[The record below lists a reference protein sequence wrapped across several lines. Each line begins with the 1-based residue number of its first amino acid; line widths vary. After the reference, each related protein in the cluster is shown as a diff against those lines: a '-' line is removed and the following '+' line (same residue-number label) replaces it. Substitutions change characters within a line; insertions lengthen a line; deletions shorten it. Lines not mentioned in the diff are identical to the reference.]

1 MKKNKT
7 YKRFD
12 SDTYRRVMSILIYL
26 ESLEV
31 KDIVRHVNHSKVY
44 YRVRI
49 DASFLKLD
57 SVSNIMENLP
67 KRYVVSFDTFM
78 GKVFKRVMRR
88 VHTFYR
94 YDYYAISFLM
104 DYLQANSYIVPI
116 GLEDIECVRMYAENN
131 KYDKEDALRLVDTML
146 DKNVNKG
153 YSMDTVDDILG
164 DSVDTMDMEVLDIE
178 TLKKNFVYLK
188 ETLLRLYMK
197 GYNTIEVGDNI
208 IAVVQDYTQDDV
220 DNHTIKRKTYLN
232 ITSTFDLLDLYR
244 PLRRGV
250 YSLKDILN
258 LPNVGDIVYM
268 GDKPYYLHSIS
279 SNDVGTQ
286 YLLYPN
292 HLNREMYELLGDR
305 NLEMTYKV
313 RLAKKNNTCNMF
325 TDGYQEEWDR
335 FIGG

>member
-1 MKKNKT
+1 MKNNKT

-12 SDTYRRVMSILIYL
+12 SDTYRRVMSMLIYL
-26 ESLEV
+26 ESIEV
-31 KDIVRHVNHSKVY
+31 KDIVRHVDSHVY
-44 YRVRI
+44 YRVRV
-49 DASFLKLD
+49 DGYFTSLD
-57 SVSNIMENLP
+57 KVSNIMKNLP
-67 KRYVVSFDTFM
+67 KRYVTAFDIFM
-78 GKVFKRVMRR
+78 GKVFKRVLRR

-94 YDYYAISFLM
+94 DEFYTISFLM

-116 GLEDIECVRMYAENN
+116 GLEDIECVRMYAENRF
-131 KYDKEDALRLVDTML
+131 DKGDVLELVDNLLAKKSEVENIL
-146 DKNVNKG
+146 DDTEVVNKNTTL
-153 YSMDTVDDILG
+153 DTK
-164 DSVDTMDMEVLDIE
+164 
-178 TLKKNFVYLK
+178 TLSKNFAYLK

-208 IAVVQDYTQDDV
+208 IAVVQDYTQNDV

-244 PLRRGV
+244 PLHRGV
-250 YSLKDILN
+250 YSIKDILN

-279 SNDVGTQ
+279 SNEVGTQ
-286 YLLYPN
+286 YFLYPN
-292 HLNREMYELLGDR
+292 HLNKEMYELLGR
-305 NLEMTYKV
+305 PNLEMTYKV

>member
-12 SDTYRRVMSILIYL
+12 SDTYRRVMSLLIYL

-67 KRYVVSFDTFM
+67 KRYVVAFDTFM
-78 GKVFKRVMRR
+78 GKVFKRVLRR

-94 YDYYAISFLM
+94 DEYYSINFLM
-104 DYLQANSYIVPI
+104 KYLQDNSYIVPI
-116 GLEDIECVRMYAENN
+116 GLEDIECVRMYAENL
-131 KYDKEDALRLVDTML
+131 YDKVDVLKLVDSLLAKKSEVENIL
-146 DKNVNKG
+146 DDTEVANKNTTL
-153 YSMDTVDDILG
+153 DTK
-164 DSVDTMDMEVLDIE
+164 
-178 TLKKNFVYLK
+178 TLSKNFSYLK
-188 ETLLRLYMK
+188 ETLLRLYNK

-208 IAVVQDYTQDDV
+208 IAVVQDYTQNDV

-250 YSLKDILN
+250 YSIRELLN

-286 YLLYPN
+286 YFLYPN
-292 HLNREMYELLGDR
+292 HLNKEMYELLGR
-305 NLEMTYKV
+305 PNLEMTYKV

-325 TDGYQEEWDR
+325 TDGYQEEWNR
-335 FIGG
+335 FIGGL

>member
-7 YKRFD
+7 YKKFD
-12 SDTYRRVMSILIYL
+12 SQTYRMVMSMLTYF
-26 ESLEV
+26 ESLGV
-31 KDIVRHVNHSKVY
+31 KDIVRYVNCSKVY

-49 DASFLKLD
+49 DGYFLKLD
-57 SVSNIMENLP
+57 LVSDIMKNIP
-67 KRYVVSFDTFM
+67 KRYVVAFDTFM
-78 GKVFKRVMRR
+78 GKVFKRVLRR

-94 YDYYAISFLM
+94 DDYYAISFLM

-116 GLEDIECVRMYAENN
+116 GLEDIECVRMYAENRFG
-131 KYDKEDALRLVDTML
+131 KGDVLGLVDNLLAKKSEVENIL
-146 DKNVNKG
+146 D
-153 YSMDTVDDILG
+153 DTVVDNKNTTLDTGTLG
-164 DSVDTMDMEVLDIE
+164 
-178 TLKKNFVYLK
+178 KNFSYLK

-208 IAVVQDYTQDDV
+208 IAVVQDYTQNDV

-250 YSLKDILN
+250 YSIKDMLN

-279 SNDVGTQ
+279 SNEVGTQ
-286 YLLYPN
+286 YFLYPN
-292 HLNREMYELLGDR
+292 HLNKEMYELLGY
-305 NLEMTYKV
+305 NKLEMTYKV
-313 RLAKKNNTCNMF
+313 RLAKKNNTCNIF

-335 FIGG
+335 FIGGL

>member
-26 ESLEV
+26 ESIEV

-94 YDYYAISFLM
+94 DEYYTISFLM
-104 DYLQANSYIVPI
+104 DYLQANSYIAPI
-116 GLEDIECVRMYAENN
+116 GLEDIECVRMYAESRFGKGDVLELVYNLLAKKSEVEDILGYTMVN
-131 KYDKEDALRLVDTML
+131 DKNTTIPDKEDL
-146 DKNVNKG
+146 DKNF
-153 YSMDTVDDILG
+153 S
-164 DSVDTMDMEVLDIE
+164 
-178 TLKKNFVYLK
+178 YLK

-208 IAVVQDYTQDDV
+208 IAVVQDYTQSDV

-250 YSLKDILN
+250 YSIKELLN

-268 GDKPYYLHSIS
+268 DDKPYYLHSIS
-279 SNDVGTQ
+279 YNGIGTQ
-286 YLLYPN
+286 YFLYPN
-292 HLNREMYELLGDR
+292 HLNKEMYELLGY
-305 NLEMTYKV
+305 NKPSMTYKV

-325 TDGYQEEWDR
+325 EDSYQDKWNA

>member
-67 KRYVVSFDTFM
+67 KRYVVAFDTFM

-94 YDYYAISFLM
+94 DEYYTISFLM

-116 GLEDIECVRMYAENN
+116 ELGDIECVRMYAENR
-131 KYDKEDALRLVDTML
+131 YDKGDVLELVDNLLAKKSEVENIL
-146 DKNVNKG
+146 DDTVVVNKNTTL
-153 YSMDTVDDILG
+153 DTK
-164 DSVDTMDMEVLDIE
+164 
-178 TLKKNFVYLK
+178 TLSKNFAYLK
-188 ETLLRLYMK
+188 ETLLRLYNK

-208 IAVVQDYTQDDV
+208 IAVVQDYTQNDV

-250 YSLKDILN
+250 YSIKELLN

-286 YLLYPN
+286 YFLYPN
-292 HLNREMYELLGDR
+292 HLNKEMYELLGR
-305 NLEMTYKV
+305 YSNLEMTYKV

-325 TDGYQEEWDR
+325 TDGYQEEWNR
-335 FIGG
+335 FTGGL

>member
-1 MKKNKT
+1 MKNNKT

-12 SDTYRRVMSILIYL
+12 SDTYRRVMSMLIYL
-26 ESLEV
+26 ESIEV
-31 KDIVRHVNHSKVY
+31 KDIVRHVDSYVY
-44 YRVRI
+44 YRVRV
-49 DASFLKLD
+49 DGYFTSLD
-57 SVSNIMENLP
+57 KVSNIMKNLP
-67 KRYVVSFDTFM
+67 KRYVTAFDIFM
-78 GKVFKRVMRR
+78 GKVYKRVVRR
-88 VHTFYR
+88 VSYFER
-94 YDYYAISFLM
+94 DEYYSINFLM

-116 GLEDIECVRMYAENN
+116 GLEDIECVRMYAENRF
-131 KYDKEDALRLVDTML
+131 DKGDVLELVDNLLAKKSEVENIL
-146 DKNVNKG
+146 DDTEVVNKNTTL
-153 YSMDTVDDILG
+153 DTK
-164 DSVDTMDMEVLDIE
+164 
-178 TLKKNFVYLK
+178 TLSKNFAYLK
-188 ETLLRLYMK
+188 ETLSRLYNK

-250 YSLKDILN
+250 YSIKDILN

-279 SNDVGTQ
+279 LNEVGTQ
-286 YLLYPN
+286 YFLYPN
-292 HLNREMYELLGDR
+292 HLNKEMYELLGR
-305 NLEMTYKV
+305 SNNLEMTYKV
-313 RLAKKNNTCNMF
+313 RLANKNNTCSMF

>member
-67 KRYVVSFDTFM
+67 KRYVVAFDTFM

-94 YDYYAISFLM
+94 DEYYTISFLM

-116 GLEDIECVRMYAENN
+116 GLEDIECVRMYAENRFG
-131 KYDKEDALRLVDTML
+131 KGDVLGLVDNLLAKKSEVENIL
-146 DKNVNKG
+146 DDTEVVNKNTTL
-153 YSMDTVDDILG
+153 DTK
-164 DSVDTMDMEVLDIE
+164 
-178 TLKKNFVYLK
+178 TLSKNFSYLK
-188 ETLLRLYMK
+188 ETLLRLYNR

-208 IAVVQDYTQDDV
+208 IAVVQDYTQNDV

-250 YSLKDILN
+250 YSIKELLN

-268 GDKPYYLHSIS
+268 DDKPYYLHSIS
-279 SNDVGTQ
+279 YNGVGTQ
-286 YLLYPN
+286 YFLYPN
-292 HLNREMYELLGDR
+292 HLNREMYELLGY
-305 NLEMTYKV
+305 NKPSMTYKV

-325 TDGYQEEWDR
+325 TDGYQEEWDK

>member
-1 MKKNKT
+1 MKNKT
-7 YKRFD
+7 YKKFD
-12 SDTYRRVMSILIYL
+12 SQTYRMVMSMLTYF
-26 ESLEV
+26 ESLGV
-31 KDIVRHVNHSKVY
+31 KDIVRYVNCSKVY

-49 DASFLKLD
+49 DGYFFKLD
-57 SVSNIMENLP
+57 LVSDIMKNIP
-67 KRYVVSFDTFM
+67 KRYVVAFDTFM
-78 GKVFKRVMRR
+78 GKVFKRVLRR

-94 YDYYAISFLM
+94 DDYYAISFLM

-116 GLEDIECVRMYAENN
+116 GLEDIECVRMYAENRF
-131 KYDKEDALRLVDTML
+131 DKGDVLGLVDNLLTKKSEVENIL
-146 DKNVNKG
+146 D
-153 YSMDTVDDILG
+153 DTV
-164 DSVDTMDMEVLDIE
+164 VDNKNTTLDTE
-178 TLKKNFVYLK
+178 TLGKNFVYLK

-208 IAVVQDYTQDDV
+208 IAVVQDYTQNDV

-250 YSLKDILN
+250 YSIKDMLN

-279 SNDVGTQ
+279 SNEVGTQ
-286 YLLYPN
+286 YFLYPN
-292 HLNREMYELLGDR
+292 HLNKEMYELLGR
-305 NLEMTYKV
+305 PNSLEMTYKV
-313 RLAKKNNTCNMF
+313 RLTKKNNTCNMF

-335 FIGG
+335 FIGGL

>member
-7 YKRFD
+7 YRRFD

-26 ESLEV
+26 ESIEV
-31 KDIVRHVNHSKVY
+31 KSIVRHVNHSKVY
-44 YRVRI
+44 YRVS
-49 DASFLKLD
+49 DGFSYKKLD
-57 SVSNIMENLP
+57 DISKVMKNLP
-67 KRYVVSFDTFM
+67 KRYVVAFDTFM
-78 GKVFKRVMRR
+78 GKVFKRVLRR

-94 YDYYAISFLM
+94 DEYYSINFLM
-104 DYLQANSYIVPI
+104 KYLQDNSYIVPI
-116 GLEDIECVRMYAENN
+116 GLEDIECVRMYAENL
-131 KYDKEDALRLVDTML
+131 YDKVDVLKLVDSLLAKKSEVENIL
-146 DKNVNKG
+146 DDTEVVNKNTTL
-153 YSMDTVDDILG
+153 DTERLG
-164 DSVDTMDMEVLDIE
+164 
-178 TLKKNFVYLK
+178 KNFTYLK

-208 IAVVQDYTQDDV
+208 IAVVQDYTQNDV

-232 ITSTFDLLDLYR
+232 ITSIFDLLDLYR

-250 YSLKDILN
+250 YSIKELLN

-286 YLLYPN
+286 YFLYPN
-292 HLNREMYELLGDR
+292 HLNKEMYELLGR
-305 NLEMTYKV
+305 PNSLEMTYKV

-335 FIGG
+335 FIGGL

>member
-1 MKKNKT
+1 MKNNKT

-12 SDTYRRVMSILIYL
+12 SDTYRRVMSMLIYL
-26 ESLEV
+26 ESIEV
-31 KDIVRHVNHSKVY
+31 KDIVRHVDSYVY
-44 YRVRI
+44 YRVRV
-49 DASFLKLD
+49 DGYFTSLD
-57 SVSNIMENLP
+57 KVSNIMKNLH
-67 KRYVVSFDTFM
+67 KRYVTAFDIFM
-78 GKVFKRVMRR
+78 GKVYKRVVRR
-88 VHTFYR
+88 VSYFER
-94 YDYYAISFLM
+94 DEYYSINFLM

-116 GLEDIECVRMYAENN
+116 GLEDIECVRMYAENRF
-131 KYDKEDALRLVDTML
+131 DKGDVLELVDNLLAKKSEVENIL
-146 DKNVNKG
+146 DDTEVVNKNTTL
-153 YSMDTVDDILG
+153 DTK
-164 DSVDTMDMEVLDIE
+164 
-178 TLKKNFVYLK
+178 TLSKNFAYLK
-188 ETLLRLYMK
+188 ETLSRLYNK

-250 YSLKDILN
+250 YSIKDILN

-279 SNDVGTQ
+279 LNEVGTQ
-286 YLLYPN
+286 YFLYPN
-292 HLNREMYELLGDR
+292 HLNKEMYELLGR
-305 NLEMTYKV
+305 SNNLEMTYKV
-313 RLAKKNNTCNMF
+313 RLAKKNNTCSMF

>member
-12 SDTYRRVMSILIYL
+12 SQTYRMVMSVLVYL
-26 ESLEV
+26 ESIEV
-31 KDIVRHVNHSKVY
+31 KDIVRHVNCGNVY

-49 DASFLKLD
+49 DGYFTSLD
-57 SVSNIMENLP
+57 KVSNIMKNLP
-67 KRYVVSFDTFM
+67 KRYVVAFDTFM
-78 GKVFKRVMRR
+78 GKVFKRVLQR

-94 YDYYAISFLM
+94 DEYYTISFLM

-116 GLEDIECVRMYAENN
+116 GLEDIECVRMYAENRF
-131 KYDKEDALRLVDTML
+131 DKGDVLELVDNLLAKKSEVENIL
-146 DKNVNKG
+146 DDTEVVNKNTTL
-153 YSMDTVDDILG
+153 DTK
-164 DSVDTMDMEVLDIE
+164 
-178 TLKKNFVYLK
+178 TLSKNFAYLK
-188 ETLLRLYMK
+188 ETLLRLYNK

-208 IAVVQDYTQDDV
+208 IAVVQDYTQNDV

-250 YSLKDILN
+250 YSIKELLN

-286 YLLYPN
+286 YFLYPN
-292 HLNREMYELLGDR
+292 HLNKEMYELLGR
-305 NLEMTYKV
+305 SNNLEMTYKV
-313 RLAKKNNTCNMF
+313 RLAKKNNTCSMF

>member
-12 SDTYRRVMSILIYL
+12 SDTYRRVMSMLIYL

-31 KDIVRHVNHSKVY
+31 KDIVRHVNCSKVY

-49 DASFLKLD
+49 DGHFLGLD

-67 KRYVVSFDTFM
+67 KRYVTAFDTFM
-78 GKVFKRVMRR
+78 GKVYKRVIQR
-88 VHTFYR
+88 VPYFER
-94 YDYYAISFLM
+94 DEYYNISFLM

-116 GLEDIECVRMYAENN
+116 GLEDIDCVRMYAEN
-131 KYDKEDALRLVDTML
+131 KYNRGDVLKLVDNL
-146 DKNVNKG
+146 LAKKSGVEN
-153 YSMDTVDDILG
+153 ILG
-164 DSVDTMDMEVLDIE
+164 DTEVVNKNTTLDTD
-178 TLKKNFVYLK
+178 TLGKNFAYLK

-208 IAVVQDYTQDDV
+208 IAVVQDYTQNDV
-220 DNHTIKRKTYLN
+220 DNHTVKRKTYLN

-250 YSLKDILN
+250 YSIKDILN

-292 HLNREMYELLGDR
+292 HLNKEMYELLGR
-305 NLEMTYKV
+305 PNLEMTYKV

>member
-1 MKKNKT
+1 MKNNKT

-12 SDTYRRVMSILIYL
+12 SDTYRRVMSMLIYL
-26 ESLEV
+26 ESIEV
-31 KDIVRHVNHSKVY
+31 KDIVRHVDSYVY
-44 YRVRI
+44 YRVRV
-49 DASFLKLD
+49 DGYFTSLD
-57 SVSNIMENLP
+57 KVSNIMKNLP
-67 KRYVVSFDTFM
+67 KRYVTAFDIFM
-78 GKVFKRVMRR
+78 GKVYKRVVRR
-88 VHTFYR
+88 VSYFER
-94 YDYYAISFLM
+94 DEYYSIIFLM

-116 GLEDIECVRMYAENN
+116 GLEDIECVRMYAENRFDN
-131 KYDKEDALRLVDTML
+131 GDVLELVDNLLAKKSEVENIL
-146 DKNVNKG
+146 DDTEVVNKNTTL
-153 YSMDTVDDILG
+153 DTK
-164 DSVDTMDMEVLDIE
+164 
-178 TLKKNFVYLK
+178 TLSKNFAYLK
-188 ETLLRLYMK
+188 ETLSRLYNK

-250 YSLKDILN
+250 YSIKDILN

-279 SNDVGTQ
+279 LNEVGTQ
-286 YLLYPN
+286 YFLYPN
-292 HLNREMYELLGDR
+292 HLNKEMYELLGR
-305 NLEMTYKV
+305 SNNLEMTYKV
-313 RLAKKNNTCNMF
+313 RLAKKNNTCSMF